1 MKGLYMKYCTY
12 AEYMKNKYNEK
23 VYKIPINIPVTCPN
37 RDGNIS
43 VGGCAFCGEK
53 GTGFENL
60 SHELSV
66 SEQLKKNIAYI
77 QDKYKANKF
86 VAYFQNFTNT
96 YLPLDQL
103 LIYAEEAC
111 VENVEELSFSTRP
124 DCISD
129 EYLKAL
135 KDLASKYNK
144 EINIELGLQT
154 TNYHTLRKLNRGHT
168 LAEFIDAVIRI
179 KKAGFTVCAHV
190 ILNLPWDTEDDAI
203 ENAKILSA
211 LSIDQVKLHALYIE
225 KNTPLCDLYQRGELE
240 IISLDEYVNRV
251 VLFLEYLKP
260 DVVLQRLVGR
270 APKEDTVF
278 CNWNTSWWK
287 IKDKIEE
294 KMNDLDTRQGK
305 KCDYLNGKAL
315 KKFKGDFNESK

>member
-1 MKGLYMKYCTY
+1 MRYYTY
-12 AEYMKNKYNEK
+12 AEYMKNKYGEK

-37 RDGNIS
+37 RDGNIAE
-43 VGGCAFCGEK
+43 GGCIFCGEK

-60 SHELSV
+60 SNELSV
-66 SEQLKKNIAYI
+66 REQLEQNISYI
-77 QDKYKANKF
+77 QNKYKANKF

-103 LIYAEEAC
+103 LSYTEEAC
-111 VENVEELSFSTRP
+111 IEDVKEISFSTRP

-129 EYLKAL
+129 EYISMLQGIAG
-135 KDLASKYNK
+135 KYNK

-154 TNYHTLRKLNRGHT
+154 VNYHTLKKINRGHT
-168 LAEFIDAVIRI
+168 LAEFIDAVMRM
-179 KKAGFTVCAHV
+179 KKAGFSICVHV
-190 ILNLPWDTEDDAI
+190 ILNLPWDDEEDVI

-225 KNTPLCDLYQRGELE
+225 KNTPLCHLYEKGEIE
-240 IISLDEYVNRV
+240 IISLEAYVNRV
-251 VLFLEYLKP
+251 ILFLEYLKS
-260 DVVLQRLVGR
+260 DIVLQRIIGR

-294 KMNDLDTRQGK
+294 KMNHLNTRQGK
-305 KCDYLNGKAL
+305 KCDYLNGTAL
-315 KKFKGDFNESK
+315 NKFKGDCS